1 MLPQKNVGQED
12 PENPWKCLR
21 KFPSR
26 KDLKY
31 FHHTQCIW
39 SILVNNYRM
48 ALEFQT
54 KDIVKPT

>member
-1 MLPQKNVGQED
+1 MLPQKNVDQED

-31 FHHTQCIW
+31 IHH
-39 SILVNNYRM
+39 SMHLVNFGQQLQDGTGISN
-48 ALEFQT
+48 Q
-54 KDIVKPT
+54 DIVKPT